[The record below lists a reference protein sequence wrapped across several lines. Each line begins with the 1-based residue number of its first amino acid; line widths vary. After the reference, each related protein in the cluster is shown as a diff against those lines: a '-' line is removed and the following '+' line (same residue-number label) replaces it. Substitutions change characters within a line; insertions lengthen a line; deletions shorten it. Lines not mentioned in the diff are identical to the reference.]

1 MVCEGFEE
9 MTSCQQI
16 HSFDMEK
23 ISQSS
28 QSSER
33 SRQSDL
39 SMTFLT
45 RHNQVIIVIK
55 LLHVLSDFAGHVL
68 TVVIVMTFKIFVT
81 IRTIPRR
88 FMTIMTP
95 VSTSL
100 KCDHDSG
107 SHPHT
112 TERMCSM
119 NDAQVL

>member
-1 MVCEGFEE
+1 MGSLNGMRREE

-16 HSFDMEK
+16 HSFDLEK

-39 SMTFLT
+39 SMTFTT

-81 IRTIPRR
+81 IKTIPRR

-100 KCDHDSG
+100 
-107 SHPHT
+107 
-112 TERMCSM
+112 
-119 NDAQVL
+119 